1 MPKKTKKYFLA
12 GGGSGGPVAPMLALA
27 SALKKKLP
35 DYEPMLVGHGDPEA
49 RMAKAEGIKV
59 LHITAGKYRRY
70 FSLENILTPLWV
82 LIGFFQSLVLIRRYR
97 PAFIFG
103 TGSFVQVPVMW
114 AGWLLGVPVFVHQQ
128 DFIPSL
134 ANKLCALCAT
144 KITVTFEKSIR
155 DYAQGWT
162 LEHTKNSSKVILTGN
177 PVRKLR
183 ELEHSKAIKM
193 LKLDPDYPTLLVF
206 GGGTGANSLNNL
218 VWQSLPALVNIANVI
233 HLTGVGKATLVK
245 HPRYKL
251 LEFSDDMGLFRT
263 PPKRSICRL
272 AAVQLCC

>member
-128 DFIPSL
+128 RPLLRLPDEIQSQYRPEISHGARL
-134 ANKLCALCAT
+134 
-144 KITVTFEKSIR
+144 R
-155 DYAQGWT
+155 T
-162 LEHTKNSSKVILTGN
+162 LRFFQEQH
-177 PVRKLR
+177 
-183 ELEHSKAIKM
+183 
-193 LKLDPDYPTLLVF
+193 LVF
-206 GGGTGANSLNNL
+206 
-218 VWQSLPALVNIANVI
+218 
-233 HLTGVGKATLVK
+233 
-245 HPRYKL
+245 
-251 LEFSDDMGLFRT
+251 
-263 PPKRSICRL
+263 
-272 AAVQLCC
+272 